1 METPPQRVYN
11 IGNNRSEDLM
21 RFISLIEDS
30 LGMKADM
37 RFDVMQ
43 PGDVQETY
51 ADIDAIREDLG
62 FNPSTPIDVG
72 IPGFIEWF
80 RSYNQR

>member
-1 METPPQRVYN
+1 
-11 IGNNRSEDLM
+11 
-21 RFISLIEDS
+21 
-30 LGMKADM
+30 MKADM

-72 IPGFIEWF
+72 IPAFIEWF